1 MSLVRQ
7 DKIKKLQPFPNL
19 DKPSWKTGKEIL
31 LAVQV
36 VRHHFAL
43 KNLDKGGTGDLR
55 EIREVKM
62 SHVLKR
68 LHQRQIREETRDA
81 TSPRQR
87 ERVPESWTAYREEQG
102 LCRSCHMQKILTG

>member
-1 MSLVRQ
+1 MHKEDVVCTVEYYLV
-7 DKIKKLQPFPNL
+7 IKKNKILPFAATWMDL
-19 DKPSWKTGKEIL
+19 LSVEGKEIL

-87 ERVPESWTAYREEQG
+87 ES
-102 LCRSCHMQKILTG
+102 S

>member
-1 MSLVRQ
+1 VSLVRQ

-19 DKPSWKTGKEIL
+19 NKPSWKTGKEIL

-43 KNLDKGGTGDLR
+43 KNLGKGGTGDLR

-62 SHVLKR
+62 SHLLKR

-87 ERVPESWTAYREEQG
+87 ES
-102 LCRSCHMQKILTG
+102 S

>member
-62 SHVLKR
+62 SHVLKK
-68 LHQRQIREETRDA
+68 LHQSQIREETRDA

-87 ERVPESWTAYREEQG
+87 ES
-102 LCRSCHMQKILTG
+102 S

>member
-7 DKIKKLQPFPNL
+7 DKLKKLQPFPNL
-19 DKPSWKTGKEIL
+19 NKPSWKTGKEIL

-43 KNLDKGGTGDLR
+43 KNLGKGGTGDLR

-62 SHVLKR
+62 SHLLKR

-81 TSPRQR
+81 TSPRQK
-87 ERVPESWTAYREEQG
+87 ES
-102 LCRSCHMQKILTG
+102 S